1 MHHTY
6 TNMDNDPDLYH
17 YVWFLRDHPN
27 FPYALL
33 HRLQIHRLYCYIV
46 WSATTAGLLLLEPFA
61 MLVVG
66 SATRGTKTRLHKKR
80 HIFWAFMV
88 LHLFLFPAVYFGLP
102 VYLLW
107 DSDPNKYKVIMTR
120 FGSFIYY
127 LMGSGLLFGLFSQSL
142 EGEAP

>member
-1 MHHTY
+1 MLPPRHAPH
-6 TNMDNDPDLYH
+6 
-17 YVWFLRDHPN
+17 
-27 FPYALL
+27 
-33 HRLQIHRLYCYIV
+33 QIHRLYCYIV

-66 SATRGTKTRLHKKR
+66 SATRGTRTRLHKKR

-107 DSDPNKYKVIMTR
+107 DSDPNKYKVR
-120 FGSFIYY
+120 EGGRKGGKDKVAAGRRSSSQVPWSLPVGS
-127 LMGSGLLFGLFSQSL
+127 LPAC
-142 EGEAP
+142 APRTLR